1 MKKQTE
7 KKKKKMFSE
16 RDECAGKRRIRRVK
30 AWQVNDVFLNR
41 NVAALNRHVAPNGR
55 LPSGPEAGLA
65 SANQITNILINSAS
79 GVKHAA
85 EMRDACFLLFF
96 FSILPSF
103 LIVFFFFSLP
113 AAERDSD
120 SKEPIPLQQQFHN
133 QKHLHRKRSQRD
145 GEESFFSSDVCG
157 ISSPPSSSSTS
168 FFIFYF
174 FLSSAA
180 EH

>member
-1 MKKQTE
+1 MIHDSSQTVFQFLREKDGVVSAQTLCRAQQSVSEKTNRE
-7 KKKKKMFSE
+7 KKKKKVFSE

-96 FSILPSF
+96 FHPSF
-103 LIVFFFFSLP
+103 LPYCFFFF
-113 AAERDSD
+113 
-120 SKEPIPLQQQFHN
+120 
-133 QKHLHRKRSQRD
+133 
-145 GEESFFSSDVCG
+145 
-157 ISSPPSSSSTS
+157 PPPGG
-168 FFIFYF
+168 
-174 FLSSAA
+174 
-180 EH
+180 

>member
-1 MKKQTE
+1 MKA
-7 KKKKKMFSE
+7 
-16 RDECAGKRRIRRVK
+16 R
-30 AWQVNDVFLNR
+30 QVNDVFLNR

-96 FSILPSF
+96 FPSILPSF
-103 LIVFFFFSLP
+103 LIVFFSLP

-120 SKEPIPLQQQFHN
+120 SKEPIPLQQQFHTRN
-133 QKHLHRKRSQRD
+133 ICIERGRSETERKV
-145 GEESFFSSDVCG
+145 FFQ
-157 ISSPPSSSSTS
+157 
-168 FFIFYF
+168 
-174 FLSSAA
+174 
-180 EH
+180 